1 MWKRNSNWRIF
12 EKKNELNL
20 TAIWNR
26 TENDNNSTFTYIF
39 LTSCKNSHYQLYMS
53 YVLFITDSLELS
65 TQEFDIGT
73 PAINKIVHITHRDC
87 GFIIICWAPIF
98 MNFVIEST
106 PRKSNV
112 NRSKW
117 ITWQKVVLVKQLS
130 TYLQILE
137 NENNSWTIKILM
149 PRDFDEPVLSSCLM
163 VYKVS
168 PWFWRA
174 PLGGQFV
181 VSPVSHSAE
190 YKSRKN
196 NTKHLNRFSNCK
208 QSMDIRSKINLL
220 YIGLLELQ
228 KWNKSPVCSQS
239 QSQCSWNSPSP
250 AFLTLFYT
258 SPWPNEI
265 NQKAN

>member
-1 MWKRNSNWRIF
+1 MK
-12 EKKNELNL
+12 KKNELNL
-20 TAIWNR
+20 TAIWNG

-137 NENNSWTIKILM
+137 NENNSSTIKILM
-149 PRDFDEPVLSSCLM
+149 PRDFDEL
-163 VYKVS
+163 
-168 PWFWRA
+168 
-174 PLGGQFV
+174 V
-181 VSPVSHSAE
+181 VWW
-190 YKSRKN
+190 
-196 NTKHLNRFSNCK
+196 C
-208 QSMDIRSKINLL
+208 IRSHLDSGELLSVGSLLFLQSLTQLSTNL
-220 YIGLLELQ
+220 EKTTQ
-228 KWNKSPVCSQS
+228 NTWTDSPIAS
-239 QSQCSWNSPSP
+239 
-250 AFLTLFYT
+250 
-258 SPWPNEI
+258 
-265 NQKAN
+265 NQWISDLK

>member
-39 LTSCKNSHYQLYMS
+39 LTSCKNSHYQFYVS

-149 PRDFDEPVLSSCLM
+149 PRDFDEL
-163 VYKVS
+163 
-168 PWFWRA
+168 
-174 PLGGQFV
+174 V
-181 VSPVSHSAE
+181 VWW
-190 YKSRKN
+190 
-196 NTKHLNRFSNCK
+196 C
-208 QSMDIRSKINLL
+208 IRSHLDSGELLSMGSLLFLQSLTQLSTNL
-220 YIGLLELQ
+220 EKTTQ
-228 KWNKSPVCSQS
+228 NTWTDSPIAS
-239 QSQCSWNSPSP
+239 
-250 AFLTLFYT
+250 
-258 SPWPNEI
+258 
-265 NQKAN
+265 NQWISDLK

>member
-39 LTSCKNSHYQLYMS
+39 LTSCKNSHYQFYVS

-73 PAINKIVHITHRDC
+73 PAINKIVHITHTHRDC

-149 PRDFDEPVLSSCLM
+149 PRDFDEL
-163 VYKVS
+163 
-168 PWFWRA
+168 
-174 PLGGQFV
+174 V
-181 VSPVSHSAE
+181 VWW
-190 YKSRKN
+190 
-196 NTKHLNRFSNCK
+196 C
-208 QSMDIRSKINLL
+208 IRSHLDSGELLSVGSLLFLQSLTQLSTNL
-220 YIGLLELQ
+220 EETTQ
-228 KWNKSPVCSQS
+228 NTWTDSPIAS
-239 QSQCSWNSPSP
+239 
-250 AFLTLFYT
+250 
-258 SPWPNEI
+258 
-265 NQKAN
+265 NQWISDLK

>member
-87 GFIIICWAPIF
+87 GFTIICWAPIF

-149 PRDFDEPVLSSCLM
+149 PRDFDEL
-163 VYKVS
+163 
-168 PWFWRA
+168 
-174 PLGGQFV
+174 V
-181 VSPVSHSAE
+181 VWW
-190 YKSRKN
+190 
-196 NTKHLNRFSNCK
+196 C
-208 QSMDIRSKINLL
+208 IRSHLDSGELLSVGSLLFLQSLTQLSTNL
-220 YIGLLELQ
+220 EKTTQ
-228 KWNKSPVCSQS
+228 NTWTDSPIAS
-239 QSQCSWNSPSP
+239 
-250 AFLTLFYT
+250 
-258 SPWPNEI
+258 
-265 NQKAN
+265 NQWISDLK

>member
-1 MWKRNSNWRIF
+1 MK
-12 EKKNELNL
+12 KKNELNL

-39 LTSCKNSHYQLYMS
+39 LTSCKNSHYQFYVS

-149 PRDFDEPVLSSCLM
+149 PRDFDEL
-163 VYKVS
+163 
-168 PWFWRA
+168 
-174 PLGGQFV
+174 V
-181 VSPVSHSAE
+181 VWW
-190 YKSRKN
+190 
-196 NTKHLNRFSNCK
+196 C
-208 QSMDIRSKINLL
+208 IRSHLDSGELLSVGSLLFLQSLTQLSTNL
-220 YIGLLELQ
+220 EKTTQ
-228 KWNKSPVCSQS
+228 NTWTDSPIAS
-239 QSQCSWNSPSP
+239 
-250 AFLTLFYT
+250 
-258 SPWPNEI
+258 
-265 NQKAN
+265 NQWISDLK

>member
-39 LTSCKNSHYQLYMS
+39 LTSCKNSHYQFYVS

-149 PRDFDEPVLSSCLM
+149 PRDFDEL
-163 VYKVS
+163 
-168 PWFWRA
+168 
-174 PLGGQFV
+174 V
-181 VSPVSHSAE
+181 VWW
-190 YKSRKN
+190 
-196 NTKHLNRFSNCK
+196 C
-208 QSMDIRSKINLL
+208 IRSHLDSGELLSVGSLLFLQSLTQLSTNL
-220 YIGLLELQ
+220 EKTTQ
-228 KWNKSPVCSQS
+228 NTWTDSPIAS
-239 QSQCSWNSPSP
+239 
-250 AFLTLFYT
+250 
-258 SPWPNEI
+258 
-265 NQKAN
+265 NQWISDLK

>member
-20 TAIWNR
+20 TAIWNG

-149 PRDFDEPVLSSCLM
+149 PRDFDEL
-163 VYKVS
+163 
-168 PWFWRA
+168 
-174 PLGGQFV
+174 V
-181 VSPVSHSAE
+181 VWW
-190 YKSRKN
+190 
-196 NTKHLNRFSNCK
+196 C
-208 QSMDIRSKINLL
+208 IRSHLDSGELLSMGSLLFLQSLTQLSTNL
-220 YIGLLELQ
+220 EKTTQ
-228 KWNKSPVCSQS
+228 NTWTDSPIAS
-239 QSQCSWNSPSP
+239 
-250 AFLTLFYT
+250 
-258 SPWPNEI
+258 
-265 NQKAN
+265 NQWISDLK